1 MRASRRS
8 EGEGDGARRALKAE
22 RTGACGAADAERALQ
37 RGAGRK
43 QGKGGAAGPHGGAGP
58 IPGAGLTPGEET
70 SGPGKNVGLRD
81 KMREEFFLFS
91 FQSQTNFQTN
101 SSIDSN
107 ILSYSFKNGK
117 FC

>member
-22 RTGACGAADAERALQ
+22 RTGACGVADVERALQ

-43 QGKGGAAGPHGGAGP
+43 QGKGGAAGPHGGAGL

-70 SGPGKNVGLRD
+70 SGPGKNVGLRA
-81 KMREEFFLFS
+81 KMREEFFL
-91 FQSQTNFQTN
+91 
-101 SSIDSN
+101 
-107 ILSYSFKNGK
+107 LVFKAK
-117 FC
+117 PISKQIQV

>member
-1 MRASRRS
+1 MRASRHS

-58 IPGAGLTPGEET
+58 IPGAGLTSGEET
-70 SGPGKNVGLRD
+70 SREKRGPTGQNERGV
-81 KMREEFFLFS
+81 FPF
-91 FQSQTNFQTN
+91 
-101 SSIDSN
+101 
-107 ILSYSFKNGK
+107 
-117 FC
+117 

>member
-22 RTGACGAADAERALQ
+22 RTGACGAADTERALQ

-43 QGKGGAAGPHGGAGP
+43 QGKGAAAAPHGGAGP

-70 SGPGKNVGLRD
+70 SGPGKNVGLRA
-81 KMREEFFLFS
+81 KMREEFFL
-91 FQSQTNFQTN
+91 
-101 SSIDSN
+101 
-107 ILSYSFKNGK
+107 LVFKAK
-117 FC
+117 PISKQIQV